1 MKKWMTF
8 LCALFCLC
16 GLTGCDPVLPEEG
29 IQAVYA
35 PSPLMEGETAEIQI
49 TYPDTANTAVV
60 AWGEPTVTLLAG
72 EEVVEVSGLSVKGLE
87 PGEAKVRV
95 EVQADCSFLGFII
108 DRPVFSTELTIEVVV
123 GE

>member
-1 MKKWMTF
+1 MKKWIIF

-29 IQAVYA
+29 VQASYA
-35 PSPLMEGETAEIQI
+35 PSPLMQGETTEIQI
-49 TYPDTANTAVV
+49 AYPDTANTAVV
-60 AWGEPTVTLLAG
+60 AWAEPVVTLLEG
-72 EEVVEVSGLSVKGLE
+72 ENVAEISGLSIKGLE

-108 DRPVFSTELTIEVVV
+108 DRPVFSTELTVEVVAD
-123 GE
+123 E